1 MVIIMKKEFNH
12 EKIKEAIRT
21 IITELGDDP
30 DREGLRETPDRV
42 ARMYDEVFEG
52 MRYTNSEIA
61 QMFNKCFENVDS
73 RDLVLVKDIEIF
85 SYCEHHMALMYNMK
99 CHVGYIPNGKVIGLS
114 KIARIC
120 DMVAKR
126 LQLQER
132 ICSDIA
138 EIMQEVCDTEDVI
151 VIVDGEHSCMTAR
164 GIKSRGAKTRTSA
177 IRGLFDS
184 DHELKREVYDLLR

>member
-1 MVIIMKKEFNH
+1 MKKEFNQK
-12 EKIKEAIRT
+12 KIADAIRT

-30 DREGLRETPDRV
+30 NREGLIETPDRV
-42 ARMYDEVFEG
+42 ARMYAEVFEG
-52 MRYTNSEIA
+52 MRYTNDEIA
-61 QMFNKCFENVDS
+61 EMFNKCFEKKDS

-138 EIMQEVCDTEDVI
+138 EIMQKVCETEDVI

-177 IRGLFDS
+177 IRGLFDN
-184 DHELKREVYDLLR
+184 DHELRHEVYDLLK

>member
-1 MVIIMKKEFNH
+1 MKKEFNH

-30 DREGLRETPDRV
+30 DREGLSETPDRV

-61 QMFNKCFENVDS
+61 QMFNKCFEDVDS

-184 DHELKREVYDLLR
+184 DHELRREVYDLLR

>member
-61 QMFNKCFENVDS
+61 QMFNKCFEDVDS

-184 DHELKREVYDLLR
+184 DHELRREVYDLLR

>member
-1 MVIIMKKEFNH
+1 MKKEFNH
-12 EKIKEAIRT
+12 EKIKAAIRT
-21 IITELGDDP
+21 IIEELGDDP
-30 DREGLRETPDRV
+30 NREGLRETPDRV

-52 MRYTNSEIA
+52 MRYTNDEIA
-61 QMFNKCFENVDS
+61 QMFDKCFEDVRTN
-73 RDLVLVKDIEIF
+73 DLVIVKDIEVF
-85 SYCEHHMALMYNMK
+85 SFCEHHLALMYNMK
-99 CHVGYIPNGKVIGLS
+99 CHIGYIPNQKVLGLS

-138 EIMQEVCDTEDVI
+138 EILQKVCETEDVI
-151 VIVDGEHSCMTAR
+151 VVVEGEHSCMTAR

-177 IRGLFDS
+177 IRGLFDT
-184 DHELKREVYDLLR
+184 DHELRNEFYNLIKS

>member
-1 MVIIMKKEFNH
+1 MKKEFNH

-61 QMFNKCFENVDS
+61 QMFNKCFEDVDS

-138 EIMQEVCDTEDVI
+138 EIMQEVCDTDDVI

-184 DHELKREVYDLLR
+184 DHELRREVYDLLR